1 MNFYLLMFLLIFYTT
16 GLYAMNSLI
25 PLEKVTA
32 RLLAGV
38 NPIKKPIRHTLE
50 KEFFIENRKNT
61 TVERINER
69 TLYVHEN
76 RLKKNESFSV
86 VQKAYKSE
94 DKEYD
99 RYSQHT
105 AEQVIKGIEKVA
117 KNMLKLK
124 KPIEEIIEITG
135 LSKEQIEKLKLV

>member
-1 MNFYLLMFLLIFYTT
+1 
-16 GLYAMNSLI
+16 MNSLI

-38 NPIKKPIRHTLE
+38 NPIKKPILHTLE

-69 TLYVHEN
+69 TLYVHDD
-76 RLKKNESFSV
+76 RLKENESFSV

-117 KNMLKLK
+117 KNLLKDGMS
-124 KPIEEIIEITG
+124 IEAVSLNTG
-135 LSKEQIEKLKLV
+135 LSKEQIEKLKPV